1 MRVLIIVLI
10 GAVAGGVLGYFGSC
24 TTGACPL
31 TANPYRG
38 AGFGALLGLLIGY
51 TGVGSPFASREP
63 VPVSENIV
71 YVQDLEGLRS
81 LVATSRLPVL
91 VDFYADWCGPCR
103 RLAPELSALAD
114 EWKGHALIVKVNV
127 DKQREIAA
135 SFQVSGIPDL
145 RVFMN
150 GEQKR
155 AVTGYRPKTDLHALL
170 VEAGARPP
178 VL

>member
-1 MRVLIIVLI
+1 MRLLVIVLI
-10 GAVAGGVLGYFGSC
+10 GAFAGGVLGYFGSC

-31 TANPYRG
+31 TANPFRG

-51 TGVGSPFASREP
+51 TGVGGVSARREP
-63 VPVSENIV
+63 VPVSENII
-71 YVQDLEGLRS
+71 YVQDLQGLRS

-103 RLAPELSALAD
+103 RLSPELSALAD
-114 EWKGHALIVKVNV
+114 DWKGHALIVKVNV
-127 DKQREIAA
+127 DKQRDIAA
-135 SFQVSGIPDL
+135 SFRVSGIPDI

-155 AVTGYRPKTDLHALL
+155 AVTGFRPQSDLHALL
-170 VEAGARPP
+170 VDAGGR
-178 VL
+178 L